1 MPSLYDIISDLR
13 REHQTPSA
21 ARTLDIVV
29 AELGQTQDNLKAAL
43 ARLDGRPV
51 PSGGQ
56 EVLQELA
63 SRAHAAGVDDEQ
75 IPLAPDEVRASQEP
89 LDASQFGIAIVLG
102 GTAFLSTALAAA
114 AIVFGLNQILHW
126 F

>member
-21 ARTLDIVV
+21 ARTLDLVV
-29 AELGQTQDNLKAAL
+29 AELGQTQDNLKEAI
-43 ARLDGRPV
+43 ARLDGRPI
-51 PSGGQ
+51 PSGG
-56 EVLQELA
+56 EKVLEELA
-63 SRAHAAGVDDEQ
+63 SRAHAAGVDDEE
-75 IPLAPDEVRASQEP
+75 IPLAPDEVRASQEK
-89 LDASQFGIAIVLG
+89 LDASQLGIAFLLG
-102 GTAFLSTALAAA
+102 GSALLSVGLTVA

>member
-21 ARTLDIVV
+21 ARTLDLVV

-43 ARLDGRPV
+43 ARLDGRPI
-51 PSGGQ
+51 PTGGE
-56 EVLQELA
+56 EVLEELA
-63 SRAHAAGVDDEQ
+63 SRAHAAGVDDEE
-75 IPLAPDEVRASQEP
+75 IPLAPDEIRASQEE
-89 LDASQFGIAIVLG
+89 LDASEVGIGVLLAG
-102 GTAFLSTALAAA
+102 SALLSVGLTVAAV
-114 AIVFGLNQILHW
+114 VFGLNQILHW

>member
-1 MPSLYDIISDLR
+1 MASLYDIISDLR

-21 ARTLDIVV
+21 ARTLDMVV

-43 ARLDGRPV
+43 ARLEGRPI
-51 PSGGQ
+51 PPGGE
-56 EVLQELA
+56 EVLEELA

-75 IPLAPDEVRASQEP
+75 IPLAPDEIRAGEEE
-89 LDASQFGIAIVLG
+89 LDASQVGIGILLG
-102 GTAFLSTALAAA
+102 GTALLSAGLTAAA
-114 AIVFGLNQILHW
+114 VVFGLNQILHW

>member
-13 REHQTPSA
+13 RAYQTPSA
-21 ARTLDIVV
+21 ARTLDLVV
-29 AELGQTQDNLKAAL
+29 AELGQTQDNLKEAL

-51 PSGGQ
+51 PTGGQ
-56 EVLQELA
+56 EVLEELA
-63 SRAHAAGVDDEQ
+63 RRAHVAGVDDEQ
-75 IPLAPDEVRASQEP
+75 IPLAPDELRASLEKV
-89 LDASQFGIAIVLG
+89 DASQFGIAVLLG
-102 GTAFLSTALAAA
+102 GSALVTFGLTAA

>member
-21 ARTLDIVV
+21 ARTLDLVV
-29 AELGQTQDNLKAAL
+29 SELGTTQDNLKAAL

-51 PSGGQ
+51 PAGGE
-56 EVLQELA
+56 EVLEELA
-63 SRAHAAGVDDEQ
+63 SRAHAAGVDDEE
-75 IPLAPDEVRASQEP
+75 IPLAPDEIRASKEK
-89 LDASQFGIAIVLG
+89 LDASQLGIGVLLG
-102 GTAFLSTALAAA
+102 GTALLSMALTAA
-114 AIVFGLNQILHW
+114 AIVFGLNQVLHW

>member
-21 ARTLDIVV
+21 ARTLDLVV
-29 AELGQTQDNLKAAL
+29 AELGHTQDNLKAAL
-43 ARLDGRPV
+43 GRLDGRPV
-51 PSGGQ
+51 PAGGE
-56 EVLQELA
+56 EVLEELA
-63 SRAHAAGVDDEQ
+63 SRAHAAGVDDEE
-75 IPLAPDEVRASQEP
+75 IPLAPDEIRASKER
-89 LDASQFGIAIVLG
+89 LDASQLGIGVLLG
-102 GTAFLSTALAAA
+102 GTALLSMGLTAA